1 MSALAIF
8 TFMAAWNDYL
18 WPLIVLNDL
27 EKMTVP
33 LALVFFNGQHSVNYN
48 VVMSAAVLIMIP
60 VVIVFL
66 ILEAIH

>member
-1 MSALAIF
+1 
-8 TFMAAWNDYL
+8 MAAWNDYL

-60 VVIVFL
+60 SPGRFPYFPKAVY
-66 ILEAIH
+66 